1 MRGNMIHLDEIWEQ
15 LPWERGTQ
23 DGECCGE
30 KRSSTKGVEEVQKE
44 KEEGQVKA
52 EERQK
57 RSE

>member
-1 MRGNMIHLDEIWEQ
+1 MIHLDEIWEQ